1 MGKARRAAKKK
12 LPGTAEAHAGG
23 NPSSAT
29 AWPDVSSFAASTVA
43 PAFGSPTF
51 GSPKPFDGEDGDE
64 TSAAVADVP
73 PETSSVADVRTT
85 DTIAPQ
91 NNNYG
96 DSDGNHRQQQRRNST
111 PMLQPEGQNLKP
123 GENSISSIP
132 VALQQQYATAAAN
145 EDGGYSYGEHEHHGG
160 ADRNEE
166 EEEKQEQE
174 EEQATDHEQAHP
186 SSTGR
191 NFGPQEAYY
200 DDLNDAEDYKEEE
213 DDDDEWAARRSRRS
227 RRRSWDRDYDRDRY
241 RHNSYSDDDAP
252 PHHHDDESYSD
263 DGDGAREQNLMDL
276 LNEGISDRAA
286 RGYANPHGGGGSDSE
301 AEIGFH
307 DSADLDA
314 SIPVGNLVAALP
326 PPPPPPPPPS
336 SSLQY
341 PTRQSHPSAA
351 TTAPV
356 TDAASAFGI
365 SSRWSQFEDD
375 DQLQQ
380 MTLEANTAAVMMQ
393 MEKHMAKTE
402 AEEGGQQSHDEQGQ
416 SMGWMGKARS
426 VVAKIDGARERDHL
440 AATEAQRNKRD
451 DQLQRQSSLKL
462 GDIQKAAPGEEI
474 EVSISDGRGQGSSDR
489 FNFSARR
496 RYSTSSK
503 AASVDGN
510 RSIMTA
516 MTKDTLDGIDLDAV
530 CFAAAQT
537 FGGMEPSDEN
547 DVEPTPPQSSFGG
560 SGSTFNNADNY
571 HGDEST
577 LDDKV
582 ENQEKGEDTSIGNAA
597 NDDHDDGVDDNEEG
611 GSPKYR
617 TAEGEMYY
625 DVGDVPVGRE
635 VSLVIL
641 SRVR

>member
-23 NPSSAT
+23 NPSSAA
-29 AWPDVSSFAASTVA
+29 AWPDVASFAANAVST
-43 PAFGSPTF
+43 PAFGSPMF
-51 GSPKPFDGEDGDE
+51 GSPKPFDGEDVVDE
-64 TSAAVADVP
+64 PPPTAADVP
-73 PETSSVADVRTT
+73 PETS

-96 DSDGNHRQQQRRNST
+96 DSDGNHHQHQQRRNSI

-132 VALQQQYATAAAN
+132 VALQQQYATAAAAN
-145 EDGGYSYGEHEHHGG
+145 EGDDDDNGHSYGGG

-166 EEEKQEQE
+166 EEEKQKQT
-174 EEQATDHEQAHP
+174 ADHEQSYP

-191 NFGPQEAYY
+191 SYGPQEAYY
-200 DDLNDAEDYKEEE
+200 DDLNDADDYKEE
-213 DDDDEWAARRSRRS
+213 DDDDDEEWAARRSRRS
-227 RRRSWDRDYDRDRY
+227 RRRSRDGDYDRDRY
-241 RHNSYSDDDAP
+241 RHDSYSNDDAP
-252 PHHHDDESYSD
+252 HHHHDDDESYSD
-263 DGDGAREQNLMDL
+263 DGDGDQEHNLMDL

-286 RGYANPHGGGGSDSE
+286 RAYANPHGGAGSDSE
-301 AEIGFH
+301 AEIDFH

-314 SIPVGNLVAALP
+314 SIPVGNLASAL

-336 SSLQY
+336 SSLQQ
-341 PTRQSHPSAA
+341 PPRQNHHSAA
-351 TTAPV
+351 TAAPA

-402 AEEGGQQSHDEQGQ
+402 AEGGEQHSHDEQGQ
-416 SMGWMGKARS
+416 SRGWMEKARS
-426 VVAKIDGARERDHL
+426 VVAKIDGAKEREHL
-440 AATEAQRNKRD
+440 ADAEAEARNDKRN
-451 DQLQRQSSLKL
+451 DQLQRQPSLKL
-462 GDIQKAAPGEEI
+462 GDIKKAVPGEEM
-474 EVSISDGRGQGSSDR
+474 EVSISDVGGQGSSDR
-489 FNFSARR
+489 FNYSGRR

-503 AASVDGN
+503 GASVDGN

-537 FGGMEPSDEN
+537 FGGVEPSDEN
-547 DVEPTPPQSSFGG
+547 DVGPTPPQSSFGG
-560 SGSTFNNADNY
+560 SGSTINNADRY
-571 HGDEST
+571 YDDEST
-577 LDDKV
+577 LDNRV
-582 ENQEKGEDTSIGNAA
+582 EPQKQ
-597 NDDHDDGVDDNEEG
+597 G
-611 GSPKYR
+611 GC
-617 TAEGEMYY
+617 
-625 DVGDVPVGRE
+625 
-635 VSLVIL
+635 
-641 SRVR
+641 